1 MRASPLVRTWCVQVL
16 FQPRSRLHPW
26 WLSTAHD
33 AGARARANTNQSEGS
48 ILNSIA
54 NNKPPTRALDA
65 TAWSSRWP
73 NRWPSRWPSRCAK
86 PVARSKAKGAPKK
99 TAERKVESPAR
110 PKKVKKV
117 ADAEQAAA
125 VRVPATPL
133 SDGSGSCRRCGR

>member
-1 MRASPLVRTWCVQVL
+1 MA
-16 FQPRSRLHPW
+16 
-26 WLSTAHD
+26 
-33 AGARARANTNQSEGS
+33 
-48 ILNSIA
+48 
-54 NNKPPTRALDA
+54 
-65 TAWSSRWP
+65 
-73 NRWPSRWPSRCAK
+73 
-86 PVARSKAKGAPKK
+86 KAKGAPKK